1 MNRGNSYT
9 WRNMGAYYL
18 KINEFEKALS
28 CFEKAEKIN
37 PATEMINFYLGEV
50 YLKLGNK
57 ELSKKYLDRSKD
69 LNEDNDSTT
78 E

>member
-1 MNRGNSYT
+1 MNEENSYA

-50 YLKLGNK
+50 YLKLGNM
-57 ELSKKYLDRSKD
+57 ELSKKYLDKSKD
-69 LNEDNDSTT
+69 LNEHNDSMI

>member
-1 MNRGNSYT
+1 MNEENSYA

-37 PATEMINFYLGEV
+37 PATEMINF
-50 YLKLGNK
+50 
-57 ELSKKYLDRSKD
+57 
-69 LNEDNDSTT
+69 
-78 E
+78 